1 MIPKVVVVG
10 LGPGG
15 ADLVTPRALE
25 ALRSA
30 PVLVRT
36 ERHPAVGELR
46 DAGIQMRSLDDVYES
61 AADLDCAYAE
71 IVRRVVDA
79 GGIAGGVV
87 YAVPGNPGVAE
98 RAVGMLRELAKA
110 GEVELE
116 IVPGLSFVDIAW
128 ARIGV
133 DPMASGARVVD
144 GRNFAVSAA
153 GRSGALLIAQCD
165 SQFVLSDVK
174 LALLEILPPDAEV
187 IALQRLGLPTE
198 LVFSVPVEDLDRS
211 VKPDHLTSIYVD
223 TGEAMVAGEFAR
235 LFSLAERLRAP
246 GGCPW
251 DAEQTHRSLS
261 RYLLEEAYETVE
273 TIEGL
278 SIDAPAGDTDFDAY
292 SLLADELGDVLYQVV
307 FHAILAEEAGAFT
320 MADVA
325 RGIQEKL
332 IRRHPHVFGDV
343 EAATSDEVLA
353 NWETIKQE
361 EKGTTSIIEGIS
373 PALPSVLYALKL
385 FRKAETLGLLPEGRA
400 GALAALDASLE
411 AVRDGVSGADDP
423 LIGDLLAAV
432 VALSREDGADA
443 EAALRVWAQRF
454 RAHFL
459 ATEALAAAEGIDLRA
474 AEPGVAR
481 ALWGRAG

>member
-1 MIPKVVVVG
+1 M
-10 LGPGG
+10 
-15 ADLVTPRALE
+15 
-25 ALRSA
+25 
-30 PVLVRT
+30 VRT
-36 ERHPAVGELR
+36 DRHPAVEELR
-46 DAGIQMRSLDDVYES
+46 EAGISMISLDEVYES
-61 AADLDCAYAE
+61 AVDLDFAYAE
-71 IVRRVVDA
+71 IVRRVVEA
-79 GGIAGGVV
+79 GSVQGGVV

-98 RAVGMLRELAKA
+98 RTVGMLRELAKA
-110 GEVELE
+110 GEIQLE
-116 IVPGLSFVDIAW
+116 IVPGISFADIAW

-153 GRSGALLIAQCD
+153 GRGGALLIAQCD
-165 SQFVLSDVK
+165 SHFVLSDVK
-174 LALLEILPPDAEV
+174 LALLEILPADAEV
-187 IALQRLGLPTE
+187 IALQRLGLASE
-198 LVFSVPVEDLDRS
+198 SVFPLALEDLDRI

-223 TGEAMVAGEFAR
+223 TGEALVAGEFAR

-278 SIDAPAGDTDFDAY
+278 SIDAPGGENDLDAY
-292 SLLADELGDVLYQVV
+292 ALLADELGDVLYQVV

-325 RGIQEKL
+325 RAIQDKL

-353 NWETIKQE
+353 NWEEIKKE
-361 EKGTTSIIEGIS
+361 EKGTASIIEGIS

-400 GALAALDASLE
+400 GALAELDASLE
-411 AVRDGVSGADDP
+411 AVRDGVTGSDDP
-423 LIGDLLAAV
+423 MIGDLLAAV
-432 VALSREDGADA
+432 VALSRQDGADA
-443 EAALRVWAQRF
+443 EAALKAWAQRF

-459 ATEALAAAEGIDLRA
+459 ATEELAASAGVDLRA

-481 ALWGRAG
+481 ALWEKAN